1 MVKNKE
7 IGPARRPTS
16 WWLHTRRRRA
26 ERMYEE
32 KLDLGEPIAWT

>member
-16 WWLHTRRRRA
+16 WWLRMLRRRA
-26 ERMYEE
+26 VPGAPRERVAGAA
-32 KLDLGEPIAWT
+32 L